1 MKKTFVVLLLALLQ
15 TIGAYAQNPTLARK
29 VLDKTAA
36 VVGNKKGASANFTV
50 SGGKIGTT
58 SGTIAIK
65 GAMFHAS
72 TPKAIVW
79 YNGKTQWSYL
89 KSTNEVN
96 VSTPSAAQRLRM
108 NPYAFITLYKSG
120 YNLGVT
126 TKGANQVVHM
136 TAQNKRQAV
145 QEIYLTVNSKTYV
158 PSMVKMKENGS
169 WTTIS
174 VSGFKAKSLPN
185 STFTFKQKDF
195 PSAEVVDLR

>member
-1 MKKTFVVLLLALLQ
+1 MIVLLLAALQ
-15 TIGAYAQNPTLARK
+15 TVGSYAQNPTLARK

-36 VVGNKKGASANFTV
+36 VVGNKKGASARFTV
-50 SGGKIGTT
+50 TGTKIGTA

-65 GAMFHAS
+65 GSMYHVS

-79 YNGKTQWSYL
+79 FNGKTQWSYL

-96 VSTPSAAQRLRM
+96 VTTPSAAQRTKM

-120 YNLGVT
+120 YKLGVT
-126 TKGANQVVHM
+126 TKGGNQVVHM
-136 TAQNKRQAV
+136 TAQNKNQPV

-158 PSMVKMKENGS
+158 PSMVKMKQNGT
-169 WTTIS
+169 WTNIS
-174 VSGFKAKSLPN
+174 ISGFTAKSLPN
-185 STFTFKQKDF
+185 STFTFRQKDF